1 MTMNRMDLAQLVYFF
16 RTNKMPACVD
26 YFKSLANESITVG
39 GLIEAD
45 FVKRHCSV
53 DNTPAQIWK
62 EIQANVTTYVG
73 CEF

>member
-1 MTMNRMDLAQLVYFF
+1 
-16 RTNKMPACVD
+16 MPACVD
-26 YFKSLANESITVG
+26 YFKSLANESMTVG